1 MNDISLI
8 KYQIHQPLILISQIQ
23 RSGGSMMVQLF
34 DGHSQIF
41 AHPLELKLNKP
52 KWDWSNFN
60 NLYLNQDL
68 KWRIF
73 SESKKFIKGKNIIS
87 DGNDFLF
94 NLNIQKRILNYFKSN
109 GLNNDRK
116 ILNAYF
122 TSFFNAFENYKN
134 YNANKSYVA
143 AFTPKI
149 NITDLS
155 VNKFFSMY
163 PDGYFITIIRNPKD
177 WLASAFFHAKIY
189 SDVNQALTMWLNS
202 SKKSALIVKNF
213 NNSIMV
219 NFENLIKDTEY
230 TMKKISNRVEIKYE
244 EILKIPT
251 FNSEPTLSNSSFKN
265 SKNKIIKK
273 TLERWNELSLE
284 IKNSINQDLLKRCIE
299 LYNYCSA
306 NSINSK

>member
-1 MNDISLI
+1 
-8 KYQIHQPLILISQIQ
+8 
-23 RSGGSMMVQLF
+23 
-34 DGHSQIF
+34 
-41 AHPLELKLNKP
+41 
-52 KWDWSNFN
+52 
-60 NLYLNQDL
+60 
-68 KWRIF
+68 
-73 SESKKFIKGKNIIS
+73 
-87 DGNDFLF
+87 
-94 NLNIQKRILNYFKSN
+94 
-109 GLNNDRK
+109 
-116 ILNAYF
+116 
-122 TSFFNAFENYKN
+122 FENYKN

-265 SKNKIIKK
+265 SKNKIIKE